1 MAPPTSN
8 TPSCGSVTYF
18 AATAVSVVAT
28 TGDAGASSVAE
39 AVGNPGGVGKLLP
52 PAAAPIIAASAAGL
66 IMAYGLGII
75 AGGHIKAGFGGAWL
89 GVEPFAAAAAAAN

>member
-8 TPSCGSVTYF
+8 TLSCGSLAY
-18 AATAVSVVAT
+18 ATAVSVVAT

-39 AVGNPGGVGKLLP
+39 AVGNPGGVGKLPP

>member
-8 TPSCGSVTYF
+8 TLSCGSLAY
-18 AATAVSVVAT
+18 ATAVSVVAT

-39 AVGNPGGVGKLLP
+39 AVGNPGGVGKSP
-52 PAAAPIIAASAAGL
+52 PIIAASAAGL